1 MPVSQ
6 RALAKHWGISQP
18 HVNRLVKKG
27 CPVNSL
33 RAATLWRKARGRKR
47 APTNSGLNLDPKPG
61 RPKNPAKPS
70 KSGDSLLDALHNAI
84 AAADDAFEDY
94 QAARLAHSMER
105 SSALSIHNKA
115 LDQRFKAEKAYR
127 EEQERRNILV
137 PRQEIIE
144 ICRRAMDQVLRA
156 LRKLP
161 TETGPQCNPTDALLA
176 RNTLEREVNK
186 IISIGHKALTEL

>member
-1 MPVSQ
+1 
-6 RALAKHWGISQP
+6 
-18 HVNRLVKKG
+18 
-27 CPVNSL
+27 
-33 RAATLWRKARGRKR
+33 
-47 APTNSGLNLDPKPG
+47 
-61 RPKNPAKPS
+61 
-70 KSGDSLLDALHNAI
+70 LHNAI
-84 AAADDAFEDY
+84 AAADDAFGDY
-94 QAARLAHSMER
+94 QAARLAHSMEK

-176 RNTLEREVNK
+176 RSILEREVNK